1 MASYAYTFTS
11 GDTVTPTKLNNARTV
26 SNIVNADID
35 SAAAIVGTKVAPA
48 FGAQDITVST
58 ANRSITNTGNFALS
72 LGTNNTTRVTIPA
85 AGGISI
91 ATGSPDRIGA
101 DFSNNAISTLNFG
114 GPNNGEGNFQLQ
126 YDRTGGTFRILGGT
140 TGSQTERLRIDASG
154 NVGIGTTSIGQKLT
168 VNGNA
173 SFLGGGAVYLWNTA
187 NTAAPYIKSPAS
199 SAIAFYDTSDNERMR
214 IDASGN
220 VGIGTTAPV
229 NYANNTTLTLVGT
242 NGSGMTF
249 GTNGGSDRS
258 EIYYS
263 ATETYLKTIN
273 NTSLWFGTNNAERMR
288 IKFDGNVGIGT
299 ASPAYTLHVNGS
311 VAGTSAYNNLSDA
324 REKENIVYG
333 LVNALDTVKALKP
346 AKFDFKE
353 GDKGKIGFIAQD
365 VQPLVPEVITSYEK
379 TLPDDTKEER
389 LSIQE
394 SSLTAVLVAAVQEL
408 SAKVE
413 ALEAA

>member
-1 MASYAYTFTS
+1 MASYNYTFTS
-11 GDTVTPTKLNNARTV
+11 GDTVTPTKLNSARTV
-26 SNIVNADID
+26 SEIVNADV
-35 SAAAIVGTKVAPA
+35 SATAAIAGTKVAPA

-72 LGTNNTTRVTIPA
+72 FGTNNTERVRIA
-85 AGGISI
+85 ASGNVSVATTADTFRLHAYHATADCVVTSQGRATSLGGSGKASVQIDVD
-91 ATGSPDRIGA
+91 G
-101 DFSNNAISTLNFG
+101 
-114 GPNNGEGNFQLQ
+114 
-126 YDRTGGTFRILGGT
+126 TGGFALQTDSTSGPRLFRLISNSGYGLGET
-140 TGSQTERLRIDASG
+140 TALAVTSGG

-214 IDASGN
+214 IDGSGN

-249 GTNGGSDRS
+249 GTNNGSNRS

-288 IKFDGNVGIGT
+288 IKSTGQVRFIPLSAD
-299 ASPAYTLHVNGS
+299 PAGGETGDVYYNSATNKLRVYNGS
-311 VAGTSAYNNLSDA
+311 WVDLH
-324 REKENIVYG
+324 
-333 LVNALDTVKALKP
+333 
-346 AKFDFKE
+346 
-353 GDKGKIGFIAQD
+353 
-365 VQPLVPEVITSYEK
+365 
-379 TLPDDTKEER
+379 
-389 LSIQE
+389 
-394 SSLTAVLVAAVQEL
+394 
-408 SAKVE
+408 
-413 ALEAA
+413 

>member
-1 MASYAYTFTS
+1 
-11 GDTVTPTKLNNARTV
+11 
-26 SNIVNADID
+26 
-35 SAAAIVGTKVAPA
+35 
-48 FGAQDITVST
+48 
-58 ANRSITNTGNFALS
+58 
-72 LGTNNTTRVTIPA
+72 
-85 AGGISI
+85 
-91 ATGSPDRIGA
+91 
-101 DFSNNAISTLNFG
+101 
-114 GPNNGEGNFQLQ
+114 
-126 YDRTGGTFRILGGT
+126 
-140 TGSQTERLRIDASG
+140 
-154 NVGIGTTSIGQKLT
+154 
-168 VNGNA
+168 
-173 SFLGGGAVYLWNTA
+173 
-187 NTAAPYIKSPAS
+187 
-199 SAIAFYDTSDNERMR
+199 
-214 IDASGN
+214 
-220 VGIGTTAPV
+220 
-229 NYANNTTLTLVGT
+229 
-242 NGSGMTF
+242 MTF